1 MLEKSKDKQ
10 SEAYDDIIENLTSQ
24 KEEGERQFDILLKV
38 LDDYLNPDKSTSNI
52 DVWSILAKTDG
63 IKLGKNGQWV
73 DKDGKVIDIE
83 KLMKSS
89 QTETDAEKNV
99 GNNSSKDNKDDSK
112 NKTNGKGVEIGRIE
126 KQSFGSENTEDKTDS
141 VIDSFFA
148 KLEKMYNLE
157 QGSLTLE
164 KVMSILTPSMNF
176 NPYGAMNERINKA
189 YSDGYV
195 NNVNNNNSNSNVTF
209 SGDIN
214 INNPVTNSY
223 DLAED
228 IIKNLPNAVAKQIHK
243 KNQ

>member
-1 MLEKSKDKQ
+1 
-10 SEAYDDIIENLTSQ
+10 
-24 KEEGERQFDILLKV
+24 
-38 LDDYLNPDKSTSNI
+38 
-52 DVWSILAKTDG
+52 
-63 IKLGKNGQWV
+63 
-73 DKDGKVIDIE
+73 
-83 KLMKSS
+83 MKSAE
-89 QTETDAEKNV
+89 TKTDAEKNA
-99 GNNSSKDNKDDSK
+99 GTDSSKDNKDDSK
-112 NKTNGKGVEIGRIE
+112 DKTNGKGVEIGRIE
-126 KQSFGSENTEDKTDS
+126 KQSFDSENTEDKTDS

-228 IIKNLPNAVAKQIHK
+228 IIKNLPNAVAKQIYK

>member
-1 MLEKSKDKQ
+1 
-10 SEAYDDIIENLTSQ
+10 
-24 KEEGERQFDILLKV
+24 
-38 LDDYLNPDKSTSNI
+38 
-52 DVWSILAKTDG
+52 
-63 IKLGKNGQWV
+63 
-73 DKDGKVIDIE
+73 
-83 KLMKSS
+83 MKAAE
-89 QTETDAEKNV
+89 TKTDAEKNA
-99 GNNSSKDNKDDSK
+99 GTDSSKDNKDDSK

-148 KLEKMYNLE
+148 KLEKMHNLE

-195 NNVNNNNSNSNVTF
+195 NNVNNNNNASNVTF

-214 INNPVTNSY
+214 INNPVGNAN
-223 DLAED
+223 DLANE
-228 IIKNLPNAVAKQIHK
+228 IVKTFAVKMDKKIHSIR
-243 KNQ
+243 N